1 MYYNSLNDKL
11 RLEFGEKLYKLSLSG
26 GMTCPNRD
34 GKIDTRGCIFCSE
47 KGSGDFAEPFC
58 EDIFS
63 QIERAKSQVSKKFK
77 GNKYIAYFQSFT
89 NTYAPP
95 EYLEALFLKTA
106 SHPDISI
113 ISVAT
118 RPDCLD
124 SEILKVLEKI
134 SKIKPLWVELGL
146 QTANEETSEYIRRG
160 YKNAVYEKAV
170 ANLHSIGVEVITH
183 IILGLPFES
192 EADMI
197 NSVRYVSKHKSD
209 GIKLQLLH
217 ILKGTDLALD
227 YKNGLFSPLNLEEY
241 IDILCKCVE
250 NLSRDITIHRLT
262 GDGDKKT
269 LIAPLWSTDKKS
281 VLNAITKAFRER
293 DIVQGRLYK

>member
-58 EDIFS
+58 EDIFT
-63 QIERAKSQVSKKFK
+63 QIERAKAQVSKKFK

-95 EYLEALFLKTA
+95 EYLDSLFLKTA
-106 SHPDISI
+106 SHPDISA
-113 ISVAT
+113 ISIAT
-118 RPDCLD
+118 RPDCIDGEVL
-124 SEILKVLEKI
+124 EVLEKI
-134 SKIKPLWVELGL
+134 AKIKPLWVELGL

-160 YKNAVYEKAV
+160 YKNTVYEKALSD
-170 ANLHSIGVEVITH
+170 LHSIGAEVITH
-183 IILGLPFES
+183 IILGLPFEN

-197 NSVRYVSKHKSD
+197 NSVRYVSDQKSD

-217 ILKGTDLALD
+217 ILERTDLAID
-227 YKNGLFSPLNLEEY
+227 FKNGIFSPLSREEY

-269 LIAPLWSTDKKS
+269 LIAPLWSADKKS
-281 VLNAITKAFRER
+281 VLNAVTKAFRER

>member
-58 EDIFS
+58 EDIFT
-63 QIERAKSQVSKKFK
+63 QIERAKAQVSKKFK

-106 SHPDISI
+106 SHPDISV
-113 ISVAT
+113 ISIAT

-170 ANLHSIGVEVITH
+170 ADLHSIGAEVITH
-183 IILGLPFES
+183 IILGLPFEN

-197 NSVRYVSKHKSD
+197 NSVRYVSNHKSD

-217 ILKGTDLALD
+217 ILEGTDLALD
-227 YKNGLFSPLNLEEY
+227 YKNGLFSPLSREKY

-281 VLNAITKAFRER
+281 VLNAVTKAFRER